1 MSTVCL
7 YFIHMFLYTVY
18 NSLRMSRDSSVTRA
32 AIHDKVRGS
41 LSSLQ
46 ESLFAGKDV
55 PVAAP
60 GAVASVNPA
69 AGVDDDLAARIARIR
84 NVNKK

>member
-1 MSTVCL
+1 M
-7 YFIHMFLYTVY
+7 H
-18 NSLRMSRDSSVTRA
+18 RA

-46 ESLFAGKDV
+46 ESLALSL
-55 PVAAP
+55 AP
-60 GAVASVNPA
+60 GLVLADSSSGLASGSEGAGVNPK